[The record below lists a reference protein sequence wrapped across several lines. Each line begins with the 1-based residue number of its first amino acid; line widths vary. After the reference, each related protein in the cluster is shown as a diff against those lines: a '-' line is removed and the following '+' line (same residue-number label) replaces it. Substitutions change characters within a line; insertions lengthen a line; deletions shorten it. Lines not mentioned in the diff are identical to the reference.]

1 MGADRANRS
10 PDFLT
15 WIQLEENREE
25 VLALYYTTKGSPRT
39 PSYYA
44 FGPDIPLQSQYEIDL
59 YVNAIGK
66 EHEAELVREAEQRAA
81 SGRS

>member
-1 MGADRANRS
+1 MGVDRQNRS

-15 WIQLEENREE
+15 WIQQEENRDEA
-25 VLALYYTTKGSPRT
+25 LALYYTAKGNDRQ

-44 FGPDIPLQSQYEIDL
+44 FGPNISIQSQYEIDL

-66 EHEAELVREAEQRAA
+66 EHEAELAREAEQQAA
-81 SGRS
+81 AGRS